1 MSSIVNINGAD
12 LEIQSPSRKR
22 FVAEFQ
28 EHLDQE
34 AADGHVNTGAYARLS
49 KHLKTAYERYLPV
62 SDNAYVCMHG
72 YLIEQLLEHPES
84 AAIVPQ
90 KLRGIIDNPKFV
102 KALIETRIKRTK
114 DTGGDENDW
123 RGEWLGEFFKGMF
136 PADTML
142 DEEYSDFDRPW
153 FQKVVLCLL
162 EARRDLVEP
171 LMQYMDEVD
180 VYPSHAVDEIG
191 HGRTAADNLPQV
203 LTHEPRF
210 LWWLLNPGTVDDFKY
225 EPWEV
230 EMLQQH
236 AYDHRGKTL
245 DQRNPKF
252 LGALGLRGIGDL
264 KECET
269 LTTRH
274 HLPKTFAE
282 AKAIVL
288 AKPYVW
294 NTVSDDTPPDPVPM
308 PRPSR
313 NDPYS
318 WKI

>member
-1 MSSIVNINGAD
+1 MSSLVNVNGVD
-12 LEIQSPSRKR
+12 LKIETPSRKR
-22 FVAEFQ
+22 SITELQ

-49 KHLKTAYERYLPV
+49 KRLQALFEGYVDV
-62 SDNAYVCMHG
+62 SDNAYVCIYA
-72 YLIEQLLEHPES
+72 YLIEQFMEHPET
-84 AAIVPQ
+84 AAYVPQ
-90 KLRGIIDNPKFV
+90 KLRGIIDTPKFV
-102 KALIETRIKRTK
+102 KALIETRIERTK
-114 DTGGDENDW
+114 EAGGKEDDW
-123 RGEWLGEFFKGMF
+123 RGEWLTDFFKGMF

-171 LMQYMDEVD
+171 LMKHMDEVD
-180 VYPSHAVDEIG
+180 VYPSHAVPDIG
-191 HGRTAADNLPQV
+191 HGRTNGDNLPKV

-210 LWWLLNPGTVDDFKY
+210 LWWLLNPETVDDFTY

-236 AYDHRGKTL
+236 AYNHRANTL
-245 DQRNPKF
+245 DQRNRKF

-269 LTTRH
+269 LTETKN
-274 HLPKTFAE
+274 LSFAD
-282 AKAIVL
+282 AKAAVL
-288 AKPYVW
+288 AMPYVW
-294 NTVSDDTPPDPVPM
+294 DTVPGDAPPDPVPM
-308 PRPSR
+308 PRPRR
-313 NDPYS
+313 NYTYS
-318 WKI
+318 WNI

>member
-1 MSSIVNINGAD
+1 MNTIVNVNGAD
-12 LEIQSPSRKR
+12 LEIQNPSRKR

-49 KHLKTAYERYLPV
+49 KQLKTAYERYTPV
-62 SDNAYVCMHG
+62 SDNAFVCIYG
-72 YLIEQLLEHPES
+72 YLIEQFMDHPES

-90 KLRGIIDNPKFV
+90 KLRGIVDTPKFV
-102 KALIETRIKRTK
+102 RELIATRIKRSK
-114 DTGGDENDW
+114 DAGEDEDGW
-123 RGEWLGEFFKGMF
+123 RGEWLSDFFKGMF

-171 LMQYMDEVD
+171 LMKHMDDVD
-180 VYPSHAVDEIG
+180 VYPSHAVAEIG
-191 HGRTAADNLPQV
+191 HGRTDADNLPKV

-210 LWWLLNPGTVDDFKY
+210 LWWLLNPGTVDDFTY
-225 EPWEV
+225 HPWEV
-230 EMLQQH
+230 AMLQQH
-236 AYDHRGKTL
+236 AYDHRAKTL

-264 KECET
+264 KECEA
-269 LTTRH
+269 LTTLSH
-274 HLPKTFAE
+274 PPKTFAS
-282 AKAIVL
+282 AKAVVL

-294 NTVSDDTPPDPVPM
+294 NTVPDDTPPDPAAT

-318 WKI
+318 WQI

>member
-1 MSSIVNINGAD
+1 MSSLVNIGGANI
-12 LEIQSPSRKR
+12 EVQTPSRKR
-22 FVAEFQ
+22 FIAELQ
-28 EHLDQE
+28 EQVDKE
-34 AADGHVNTGAYARLS
+34 AADGHLNTGAYARLS
-49 KHLKTAYERYLPV
+49 KQLKTAYERYLPV
-62 SDNAYVCMHG
+62 SDNGFVCMYG

-90 KLRGIIDNPKFV
+90 KLRGIIDSPKFV
-102 KALIETRIKRTK
+102 KALISTRIQRTK
-114 DTGGDENDW
+114 DAGGNEDDW
-123 RGEWLGEFFKGMF
+123 RGEWLDELLSGMF
-136 PADTML
+136 PEDTML
-142 DEEYSDFDRPW
+142 NEETSDFDRPW

-171 LMQYMDEVD
+171 LMKHMDKVD

-191 HGRTAADNLPQV
+191 HGRTDADNLPKV

-210 LWWLLNPGTVDDFKY
+210 LWWLFNPGTVDDFTY

-230 EMLQQH
+230 AMLQQH
-236 AYDHRGKTL
+236 AYDHRAKTL

-264 KECET
+264 KECEA
-269 LTTRH
+269 LTEKQD
-274 HLPKTFAE
+274 KTFAF
-282 AKAIVL
+282 AKAAVL

-294 NTVSDDTPPDPVPM
+294 NTVPDDTPPDPVPM

-318 WKI
+318 WKL

>member
-1 MSSIVNINGAD
+1 MDSLVINVNGND
-12 LEIQSPSRKR
+12 MEIQSFSRKR
-22 FVAEFQ
+22 FVAEIQ
-28 EHLDQE
+28 EQVDKE
-34 AADGHVNTGAYARLS
+34 AAEGHVNTGAYARLS

-62 SDNAYVCMHG
+62 SDNAYVCMYG
-72 YLIEQLLEHPES
+72 YLIEQFMDHPES

-90 KLRGIIDNPKFV
+90 KLRGIVDSPKFV
-102 KALIETRIKRTK
+102 RALISTRIKRTK
-114 DTGGDENDW
+114 DAGGNEDDW
-123 RGEWLGEFFKGMF
+123 RGEWLDEFLKGMF

-171 LMQYMDEVD
+171 LMKHMDEVD
-180 VYPSHAVDEIG
+180 VYPSHAVADIG
-191 HGRTAADNLPQV
+191 HGRTDADNLPKV

-210 LWWLLNPGTVDDFKY
+210 LWWLLNPGTVDDFTY

-236 AYDHRGKTL
+236 AYDHRANTL

-264 KECET
+264 KGCET
-269 LTTRH
+269 HTETLGRN
-274 HLPKTFAE
+274 FAH
-282 AKAIVL
+282 AKAAVL
-288 AKPYVW
+288 SKPYVW
-294 NTVSDDTPPDPVPM
+294 NTEPDDTPPDPVPM

-318 WKI
+318 WKL